1 MRLKI
6 ERKNLKNISWKVVRV
21 WARTV
26 QPDEVIS
33 SAFWK
38 YLLSTKQWEL
48 TDEKVE
54 PKKAEKRS
62 EKKSEKKAEWEKK
75 DSKKKTKK
83 SK

>member
-1 MRLKI
+1 M
-6 ERKNLKNISWKVVRV
+6 RKNLKNISWKVVRV

-33 SAFWK
+33 SVFWK

-54 PKKAEKRS
+54 PKKVEKR
-62 EKKSEKKAEWEKK
+62 SEKKAEWEKK